1 MLYRVACLGVA
12 LFTAASTA
20 WSADFPSRPV
30 RMIIGYTA
38 GGNTDIISR
47 VLAVA
52 MQKKLGQPV
61 IVENRPGATAVIARE
76 VVAKAAPDGYTLLG
90 DTSSFAA
97 YPAFT
102 RNPTMNLQKAFT
114 PISLLSQQGGVIV
127 ASANAP
133 FNTFQ
138 EMVAYA
144 KANPGKLNY
153 SNIGGGVTL
162 LHFEAIKADYGIDM
176 VGVTYKGSGDT
187 YNAVLAGDVQLSSQS
202 IGRVVAD
209 VANKRVKAIMV
220 DGNKRYPA
228 LPNTPTA
235 AEIGF
240 NGFYQSWQGLWGP
253 AGLPPDIVKTL
264 HAAVVDAGQAKE
276 VKDTLDH
283 LEATALMTSPEGLA
297 QRVERDSR
305 EWTELVRKA
314 HIPLQ

>member
-1 MLYRVACLGVA
+1 MFCRIAGFSLA
-12 LFTAASTA
+12 LLLCAPA
-20 WSADFPSRPV
+20 WSADYPSKPV
-30 RMIIGYTA
+30 RMIIGFTA
-38 GGNTDIISR
+38 GGNTDIIGR
-47 VLAVA
+47 VLASA

-61 IVENRPGATAVIARE
+61 IVENRPGATAGIARE
-76 VVAKAAPDGYTLLG
+76 LVAQAAPDGYTLLS

-102 RNPTMNLQKAFT
+102 RNPSMDLQKAFT
-114 PISLLSQQGGVIV
+114 PISLISQQGGVIV

-153 SNIGGGVTL
+153 SSIGGGVTL
-162 LHFEAIKADYGIDM
+162 LHFEAIKADYGIDI

-202 IGRVVAD
+202 IGRVAAD
-209 VANKRVKAIMV
+209 VANKRVKGIMV

-240 NGFYQSWQGLWGP
+240 RGFYQSWQGLWGP
-253 AGLPPDIVKTL
+253 AGLSPDIVRIIN
-264 HAAVVDAGQAKE
+264 AAVVDAGQVKE
-276 VKDTLDH
+276 VKDTLEH
-283 LEATALMTSPEGLA
+283 LEAVELLTSPEVLA
-297 QRVERDSR
+297 QRVEHDSR